1 MWLEIEIDS
10 FNVQH
15 HGFVENKSSNN
26 ILYVSPG
33 FEHLQSARDLIQ
45 NERGIAI
52 EININKQ
59 KITFGRDY
67 LGQYPLL
74 FMHTNNKLFLTDDIL
89 HIDWWTRKNDINL
102 TLSEEALAL
111 YFSLGYIPQ
120 DMTAFNE
127 VKSCKNITLYHCV
140 NNSITEENVFIP
152 IEEIDNYHINNIGEY
167 IFAEASKLADNHQ
180 HFDIWCSGGIDS
192 SAMAYCFS
200 HNGRSADILTLGYD
214 EDALNKFGDG
224 EIQYAKEIAQHCQSP
239 LRYAQLSSSN
249 FIHLHKQ
256 FTRGHNS
263 PVIDTCVIAKYALA
277 QATLNT
283 AITGEGGDPIFGGVK
298 NTSVLFAHARHPR
311 LSLGWLYASA
321 HCRFFNRLNDIFIH
335 GSELA
340 DYVIEYLNK
349 KIEFYPGELIRK
361 LFYLNAIEKQ
371 GGMIFPQAYYPG
383 KRYGVSIHHPLTNL
397 SVYQSAFQLEDEKR
411 YTYPNGKL
419 VLSQLFQGKIP
430 ESIIKRKKSGTI
442 IPLKHFIENMPAN
455 SIDVTGLKLTG
466 YFNEEILE
474 HTDFLTGNDSPLLFY
489 GFITLNKW
497 LLNREG
503 RNHD

>member
-1 MWLEIEIDS
+1 MWLEIELDS

-15 HGFVENKSSNN
+15 HGFIEKKLFGN

-33 FEHLQSARDLIQ
+33 FEHLQSARDLIR

-74 FMHTNNKLFLTDDIL
+74 FMHTDNKLFLTDDIL
-89 HIDWWTRKNDINL
+89 HIDWWSRKNDINL

-111 YFSLGYIPQ
+111 YFSFGYIPQ

-127 VKSCKNITLYHCV
+127 VKSCKNITLYHCS
-140 NNSITEENVFIP
+140 NNSITEENVFVP
-152 IEEIDNYHINNIGEY
+152 IEETDNCHINDVGEY
-167 IFAEASKLADNHQ
+167 LFEEATKLANDHQ
-180 HFDIWCSGGIDS
+180 RFDVWCSGGIDS

-200 HNGRSADILTLGYD
+200 HNGRSSDILTLGYD

-224 EIQYAKEIAQHCQSP
+224 EIQYAKEIARHCQSP

-256 FTRGHNS
+256 FTSGHNG

-283 AITGEGGDPIFGGVK
+283 AITGEGGDPVFGGVK
-298 NTSVLFAHARHPR
+298 NTNVLFAHSQHPR
-311 LSLGWLYASA
+311 LALGWLYAYA
-321 HCRFFNRLNDIFIH
+321 HRRFFNRLDDIFIH
-335 GSELA
+335 GNELA
-340 DYVIEYLNK
+340 DYVVEYLNK
-349 KIEFYPGELIRK
+349 KFEFYPGDLLRK
-361 LFYLNAIEKQ
+361 LFYLNTIEKQ
-371 GGMIFPQAYYPG
+371 GGMIFPQSYYPG
-383 KRYGVSIHHPLTNL
+383 KRYGISIHHPLTNL
-397 SVYQSAFQLEDEKR
+397 SVYQSAFHLKDEKR
-411 YTYPNGKL
+411 YIYPDGKL
-419 VLSQLFQGKIP
+419 VLTRLFRNKIP

-442 IPLKHFIENMPAN
+442 IPLRNFMEKMPAN
-455 SIDVTGLKLTG
+455 YFDVTELKSSG
-466 YFNEEILE
+466 YFNEKILGKIDTYADNE
-474 HTDFLTGNDSPLLFY
+474 PQLLIY

-497 LLNREG
+497 LLNRKGVDHE
-503 RNHD
+503 